1 MRCPYCGSTRLKVT
15 DKRPSQDAIRRR
27 RECISCKKRF
37 TTYET
42 ISIPEIFVI
51 KKNKQKERFDIQKV
65 EKGIEKAFE
74 KRNVEK
80 KKIEKIVEEI
90 ENQILKK
97 GKKEITSKEI
107 GKMVM
112 NKIKKIDEIAYFR
125 FTSVHKD
132 FSDLDELKKEMR
144 DF

>member
-1 MRCPYCGSTRLKVT
+1 MRCPYCGSDKLKVT
-15 DKRPSQDAIRRR
+15 DKRSSQETIRRR
-27 RECISCKKRF
+27 RECKSCKKRF

-42 ISIPEIFVI
+42 ISSPEMFVI
-51 KKNKQKERFDIQKV
+51 KKNGEREKFDIQKV

-90 ENQILKK
+90 ENKIFKK

-132 FSDLDELKKEMR
+132 FSNLNELKKEMNQ
-144 DF
+144 F